1 MSSDRLLNAYVKF
14 NRTNPKRYTEP
25 LSLSHTHAL
34 THARTH
40 THMYIIKINSSSN
53 CVCCL

>member
-25 LSLSHTHAL
+25 LSLSLTHSRTHAHTHVY
-34 THARTH
+34 H
-40 THMYIIKINSSSN
+40 
-53 CVCCL
+53 